1 MTTDRTT
8 RRPGH
13 RGAVRHAPALAL
25 LVSLV
30 VTGCAADPEPVA
42 ATPAPTASPTPT
54 AAPQEP
60 VPDVPLQP
68 ATLGAQPAADAR
80 RPVDLAIPD
89 RAIQVPVDPVGVA
102 EDGQMEIPPLAER
115 AGWYR
120 FGSSPGDPTGTAV
133 VAAHVDSV
141 ASAGLGPFAKLGDV
155 QPGDVVDV
163 TLDDGTAV
171 RYAVVDVVRVPKVEA
186 VWDEVFVRDG
196 PPRLVL
202 VTCGGV
208 FQREV
213 GHYTDNVIVT
223 AEPVGA

>member
-1 MTTDRTT
+1 MTADRTP
-8 RRPGH
+8 RRPAP
-13 RGAVRHAPALAL
+13 RVAARHALAVAL
-25 LVSLV
+25 LTALV
-30 VTGCAADPEPVA
+30 ASGCAADPEPVA
-42 ATPAPTASPTPT
+42 ATPTPTVSTTPT
-54 AAPQEP
+54 AQAP
-60 VPDVPLQP
+60 VPEVPLQP
-68 ATLGAQPAADAR
+68 ATLGAQPAADGR
-80 RPVDLAIPD
+80 RPVDLVIPD

-120 FGSSPGDPTGTAV
+120 FGSSPGDPSGTAV

-141 ASAGLGPFAKLGDV
+141 ASAGVGPFAKLGDV
-155 QPGDVVDV
+155 QPGDVVEV
-163 TLDDGTAV
+163 TLDDGTGV

>member
-1 MTTDRTT
+1 MRTDRP
-8 RRPGH
+8 RRPAP
-13 RGAVRHAPALAL
+13 RAAVRPGVLAL
-25 LVSLV
+25 LAV
-30 VTGCAADPEPVA
+30 VLAAGCAADPEPVA
-42 ATPAPTASPTPT
+42 ATTAPSSPVTAAPTASPD
-54 AAPQEP
+54 P

-68 ATLGAQPAADAR
+68 ATLGAQPAAETR
-80 RPVDLAIPD
+80 RPVDLVIPD
-89 RAIQVPVDPVGVA
+89 HAIQVPVDPVGVA
-102 EDGQMEIPPLAER
+102 QDGQMEIPPLAER

-141 ASAGLGPFAKLGDV
+141 ASAGVGPFARLGEV
-155 QPGDVVDV
+155 EVGDPVDV

-196 PPRLVL
+196 PARLVL

-208 FQREV
+208 FQRDV

>member
-1 MTTDRTT
+1 MTADRTT
-8 RRPGH
+8 RRPAP
-13 RGAVRHAPALAL
+13 RVAARHALVVVL
-25 LVSLV
+25 LTSLV
-30 VTGCAADPEPVA
+30 AAGCAADPEPVA
-42 ATPAPTASPTPT
+42 ATRTPTASPT
-54 AAPQEP
+54 AAAQEP

-80 RPVDLAIPD
+80 RPVDLVIPD

-120 FGSSPGDPTGTAV
+120 FGSSPGDPAGTAV

-141 ASAGLGPFAKLGDV
+141 ASAGLGPFARLGDV
-155 QPGDVVDV
+155 EPGDAVDV
-163 TLDDGTAV
+163 TLDDGTVV

-208 FQREV
+208 FQRDV